1 MWVIGIFMVALGVS
15 LCKKAD
21 LGVSMI
27 AAPTFILHEA
37 IAKVWEGVS
46 VGVIEYLLQGVIL
59 VIMCAA
65 VTRIN
70 WRYLLSF
77 AVAIIYG
84 YVLDMWLLIFGT
96 APFASLAVRWV
107 MLIVGDICTAVGVAC
122 FFRTY
127 MPLMV
132 HELFVSELCDRYGL
146 KINKIKYAFD
156 AAFLALSLILAFLLF
171 NDARSF
177 DWKMIYSTSF
187 HSLGLG
193 TIITTIIN
201 APIIAAAGRLLDR
214 VFEYNPLFPKLEKYI
229 GRSKKTIPL
238 APGAEI
244 TEDTPT
250 ELKDRDDNACDK

>member
-1 MWVIGIFMVALGVS
+1 MKRIGKIKRGGELMWVIGIFMVALGVS

-84 YVLDMWLLIFGT
+84 YVLDMWLLISGRRRL
-96 APFASLAVRWV
+96 PRWPSD
-107 MLIVGDICTAVGVAC
+107 G
-122 FFRTY
+122 
-127 MPLMV
+127 
-132 HELFVSELCDRYGL
+132 LC
-146 KINKIKYAFD
+146 
-156 AAFLALSLILAFLLF
+156 
-171 NDARSF
+171 
-177 DWKMIYSTSF
+177 
-187 HSLGLG
+187 
-193 TIITTIIN
+193 
-201 APIIAAAGRLLDR
+201 
-214 VFEYNPLFPKLEKYI
+214 
-229 GRSKKTIPL
+229 
-238 APGAEI
+238 
-244 TEDTPT
+244 
-250 ELKDRDDNACDK
+250 